1 METKNKE
8 LELIKEQILESIS
21 QNFFNISDD
30 FPIKDICEHLNL
42 SEQTFFAWKRKN
54 PIMVKTL
61 IEGYKYKIIID
72 ELKELC
78 LIIQTQQ
85 LLKKRN

>member
-1 METKNKE
+1 MEKQNKQ
-8 LELIKEQILESIS
+8 LELVKEQILESIS
-21 QNFFNISDD
+21 QKFFNISDD
-30 FPIKDICEHLNL
+30 FQSKDICEHLNL

-61 IEGYKYKIIID
+61 IDGYRYKIVID

-78 LIIQTQQ
+78 SIVQTQKII
-85 LLKKRN
+85 KKRC